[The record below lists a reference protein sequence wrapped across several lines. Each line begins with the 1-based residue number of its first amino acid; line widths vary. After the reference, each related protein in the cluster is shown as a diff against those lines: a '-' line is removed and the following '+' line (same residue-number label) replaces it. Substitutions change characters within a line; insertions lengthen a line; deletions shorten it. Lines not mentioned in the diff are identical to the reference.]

1 MSITDVLTPELFDY
15 RLAIAVAAA
24 IGAGLM
30 RGFAGFG
37 SAMMLSPIYSILYG
51 PPQMIVMILVMELFI
66 SLPLIPGALK
76 HVEGRFVGAL
86 SVAAGLAMP
95 FGSLI
100 LTTVDRITL
109 TRAIAIIVLAFVAL
123 LWSGWRYKGRKR
135 LPVTL
140 ALGAVSGAMCA
151 STSMAGPPVLAYML
165 SGPDSAATNRANII
179 IYFAVIELFL
189 GGVLAWRGLIHLD
202 GAVLGA
208 LMMPIYTVAGHVGA
222 RQFRQSSEAIY
233 RRLALGIL
241 TAIGLFGLLY

>member
-51 PPQMIVMILVMELFI
+51 PPQMIVI